1 MGFIHAL
8 EPVRDA
14 GSWTCWGGCGGI
26 GRRAALRSLWA
37 NNPWK
42 FESSQPHHFSFQIP
56 RKHKGFAVKLV
67 GGDTFCDTH
76 GSDKRAVFDKKKRHL
91 SPA

>member
-1 MGFIHAL
+1 MSIADVQVSDGAY
-8 EPVRDA
+8 VRH
-14 GSWTCWGGCGGI
+14 S
-26 GRRAALRSLWA
+26 RV
-37 NNPWK
+37 
-42 FESSQPHHFSFQIP
+42 SQPHHFSFQIP

-76 GSDKRAVFDKKKRHL
+76 GSDKRAVFDKKKRHI

>member
-1 MGFIHAL
+1 
-8 EPVRDA
+8 
-14 GSWTCWGGCGGI
+14 
-26 GRRAALRSLWA
+26 LRSLWA

-76 GSDKRAVFDKKKRHL
+76 GSDKRAVFD
-91 SPA
+91 

>member
-1 MGFIHAL
+1 MSKQHA
-8 EPVRDA
+8 EGPASVASPRTFR
-14 GSWTCWGGCGGI
+14 SGCGGI

-76 GSDKRAVFDKKKRHL
+76 GSDKRAVFD
-91 SPA
+91 